1 MKKIFSIVM
10 LVVCVVFACMFV
22 TACDNISKEEY
33 EKLNNEYNELLE
45 EKQELEKV
53 SDWIKLYNSIKKGK
67 SFNEIRA
74 MFDFEYSSYS
84 GGSYKSSDDGET
96 HVMRAYVWT
105 NRYVFD
111 VGHIGKNQ
119 IVVVFLDD
127 VSICKL
133 YGDQPIVLDCGTVRF
148 YTPTDV
154 SQDS

>member
-1 MKKIFSIVM
+1 MKKLRSVIL
-10 LVVCVVFACMFV
+10 LVCCVLFLCVGM
-22 TACDNISKEEY
+22 TACDRISKEEY
-33 EKLNNEYNELLE
+33 DKLNNEYNDLLE
-45 EKQELEKV
+45 EKQKLEKV
-53 SDWIKLYNSIKKGK
+53 SDWIELYNSIEKGK

-96 HVMRAYVWT
+96 HVMRAYIWT

-133 YGDQPIVLDCGTVRF
+133 YGNQQIVLDCGTVRF
-148 YTPTDV
+148 YTP
-154 SQDS
+154 QA